1 MDEVK
6 SHHHA
11 YFPASKEQTLGH
23 FRNIFSSYGA
33 LNHLHIY
40 SNDDILHRRS
50 PVLLNQEASSLKAT
64 GPSLPLFPP
73 GNFATNTSVHDY

>member
-11 YFPASKEQTLGH
+11 YFPASKEQPLGH

-33 LNHLHIY
+33 LNHLTIY
-40 SNDDILHRRS
+40 SKDDSLRNRS

-73 GNFATNTSVHDY
+73 GIFATTASVYDY